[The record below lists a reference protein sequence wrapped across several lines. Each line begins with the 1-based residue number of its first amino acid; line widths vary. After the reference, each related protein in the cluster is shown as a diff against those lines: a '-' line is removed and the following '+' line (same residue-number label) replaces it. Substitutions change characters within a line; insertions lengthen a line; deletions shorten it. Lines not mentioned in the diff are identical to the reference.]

1 MASFCPHT
9 EATTTGESK
18 LGVQYRDRQ
27 PASKVN
33 MQVQD
38 LLERYQNGERNFAQ
52 IDLSSANLSGVNLR
66 DADLTDANMTGANLS
81 WAFLSRA
88 NLTGA
93 CLRRADLRSA
103 SLNNAVLNQAI
114 LSGANLSKA
123 DLRMAQLEAADLN
136 WAVLQEADLSGANL
150 QAAKLDQVNLERAK
164 LSNSCLVAAELME
177 ANLRRAN
184 LTSATL
190 DRANLREAHLEE
202 ANLREASLI
211 GANLIEANL
220 NGVYLRQANLSEAD
234 LHRVVLTGADL
245 SEAIFTNADLSRANL
260 TGAYLLKASMSKA
273 QLIRANLQD
282 VYLLRA
288 DLNGANLRGADL
300 RRADLSGA
308 YLSDTSLSEADLSD
322 AYLLESH
329 LIRTNLDGAQM
340 TGCCIANW
348 HLENTDCSKIN
359 SRYVFT
365 GFDYTTKSPADRYPV
380 GRDLEAGE
388 LERHYQQDNAVIAV
402 YFTEAPN
409 WEALAFTLAQLDL
422 EGDSLGLTIK
432 AYEPSEDN
440 YLVQLK
446 ATRLVDAKALTRRI
460 FQVYPKILQQ
470 LLTHRAE
477 ILRLLAIAP
486 QTKQLA
492 LEPPPQVNRD
502 APDIPSHDRRIRLY
516 QEVVRQIQ
524 HIMMNQAPDQFVQ
537 SVQQLLDYLNHQGIA
552 TEAIQKKVI
561 SQVITQRAKQDKSF
575 CDHIQRW
582 EKTAPDVARTSAV
595 GQAMRF
601 AIAQMWADTKQS

>member
-1 MASFCPHT
+1 M
-9 EATTTGESK
+9 
-18 LGVQYRDRQ
+18 QYRDCH

-66 DADLTDANMTGANLS
+66 DADLTGANLTGANLS

-103 SLNNAVLNQAI
+103 SLNNAVLNQTI
-114 LSGANLSKA
+114 LSGANLGKA
-123 DLRMAQLEAADLN
+123 DLRMAQLEAADLS

-164 LSNSCLVAAELME
+164 LSNSCLAAAELME

-220 NGVYLRQANLSEAD
+220 NGVYLRQANLTEAD
-234 LHRVVLTGADL
+234 LHRVVLTGADM
-245 SEAIFTNADLSRANL
+245 SEAILTNADLSRSNL
-260 TGAYLLKASMSKA
+260 AGAYLLKASMSKA
-273 QLIRANLQD
+273 QLLRANLQD

-348 HLENTDCSKIN
+348 HLENTDCSRIN
-359 SRYVFT
+359 CRYVFT

-388 LERHYQQDNAVIAV
+388 LERHYQQDNAVVEV
-402 YFTEAPN
+402 YLTEPPN

-422 EGDSLGLTIK
+422 EENALGLTIK
-432 AYEPSEDN
+432 AYKPSDDN
-440 YLVQLK
+440 YLIQLK
-446 ATRLVDAKALTRRI
+446 ATRPVNAKALTRRI

-470 LLTHRAE
+470 LLTHRTE
-477 ILRLLAIAP
+477 ILSLLAIAP
-486 QTKQLA
+486 QTKQSDVA
-492 LEPPPQVNRD
+492 LEPASQVNRA
-502 APDIPSHDRRIRLY
+502 APEVPSHDRRIRLY

-582 EKTAPDVARTSAV
+582 EKTAPDVARSSAV

-601 AIAQMWADTKQS
+601 AIAQMWADTKQN